1 MSKKSSILKVAYSL
15 NELLIKNK
23 NKTRVVPE
31 DCEKHLHFKSC
42 CATRANLNQK
52 VLKNLFLG

>member
-23 NKTRVVPE
+23 NKSRVFPE
-31 DCEKHLHFKSC
+31 DCEKHLNLKSC
-42 CATRANLNQK
+42 SATKANLNQK